1 MDKQVMDQSSAATRF
16 AQTILKPD
24 SAFFQPVV
32 ELLNL
37 VDCENLQVDDVEQ
50 IANVAIKFVP
60 QAFSQMLRLCDEV
73 GFDCSLREG
82 FPEAE
87 CVHQLIGFV
96 TYAGLTELCR
106 EYLWQ
111 RVNAD
116 KLRGGNVE
124 APR

>member
-1 MDKQVMDQSSAATRF
+1 MDKQAMDKCSAATSF

-60 QAFSQMLRLCDEV
+60 QAFS
-73 GFDCSLREG
+73 
-82 FPEAE
+82 
-87 CVHQLIGFV
+87 
-96 TYAGLTELCR
+96 
-106 EYLWQ
+106 
-111 RVNAD
+111 
-116 KLRGGNVE
+116 
-124 APR
+124 